1 MRINPVLRILG
12 LWAMFALSAVQDA
25 SAQDR
30 CLSPDGA
37 SCPRGAGWAG
47 CADTMVWGMHC
58 TACWSFCKTSLPVSP
73 QGAVLATEQQA
84 ASELDLADVEIMFVN
99 APQQV
104 LFEIAQVES
113 RRWGAVERFGS
124 PFQVSRFGPSDQGAW
139 RQRAHGEP
147 GISKCLDSRGVSE
160 PEYSKFSD
168 VAPGA
173 RAAVAW
179 ELEKHPGGAR
189 LVLSHRLKNGG
200 DEVIA
205 QPYPTSSSPCVRC
218 ANSSTVALGRWS
230 SGP

>member
-1 MRINPVLRILG
+1 MLFSACSLIGRQMRINPVLRILG

-58 TACWSFCKTSLPVSP
+58 TACWSFCKISLPVSP

-173 RAAVAW
+173 HGGRGVGVGEASRRGTPRPIASP
-179 ELEKHPGGAR
+179 EKW
-189 LVLSHRLKNGG
+189 
-200 DEVIA
+200 
-205 QPYPTSSSPCVRC
+205 
-218 ANSSTVALGRWS
+218 GR
-230 SGP
+230 